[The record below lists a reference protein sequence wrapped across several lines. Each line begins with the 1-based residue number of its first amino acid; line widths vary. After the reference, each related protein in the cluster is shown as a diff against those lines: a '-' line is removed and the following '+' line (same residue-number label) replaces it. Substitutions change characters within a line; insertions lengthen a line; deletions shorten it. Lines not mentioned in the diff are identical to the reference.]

1 MNKATAVGIITLSI
15 VAATRLIASG
25 ISTALTTDSHP
36 STPIPSPEPLGF
48 SKAVAIAAAT
58 TKTIPQGTDTQ
69 TLDNDRETPVL
80 DNLMYIRIQCR
91 NGQCVR
97 LK

>member
-1 MNKATAVGIITLSI
+1 MNKATAVGIIALSI
-15 VAATRLIASG
+15 VAATRLIASS
-25 ISTALTTDSHP
+25 ISYQMTTDSQP

-48 SKAVAIAAAT
+48 GKAVAIAEAT

-69 TLDNDRETPVL
+69 TLDNDRETTAL
-80 DNLMYIRIQCR
+80 DNLMYIQIQCR
-91 NGQCVR
+91 NGRCVR